1 MSKELAASVLQSF
14 SRSLSAEEKAIAECI
29 SSPKLHSLNEQEF
42 RELIAQ
48 AAVINSIKAL
58 PSDIEV
64 TLLQQLTQNTY
75 RSTTIKDWQ
84 NAFLY
89 NAIGKDFERVEAFN
103 LFSISFMADVLKR
116 YEEYKSKIWRELNKV
131 IIMPE
136 LEPKHIEA
144 INPVTA
150 LHADVDRWNEG
161 KHTWVE
167 IAAPY
172 NCQRLFRQGIYKKSM
187 WAPEVWAR
195 FEDIA
200 KQKIEAKFKAS
211 NRVILGESA
220 QAEFDGLQKIELSRL
235 IYIDIIKQLNK
246 GKNDTIPQIN

>member
-1 MSKELAASVLQSF
+1 MSKELAALVQQSF
-14 SRSLSAEEKAIAECI
+14 SRSLSAEERAIAECI
-29 SSPKLHSLNEQEF
+29 SSPKLHTLNEQEF

-64 TLLQQLTQNTY
+64 SMLQELTRNTY
-75 RSTTIKDWQ
+75 RSTSIKDWQ

-89 NAIGKDFERVEAFN
+89 NAIGKDFERVDAFN

-116 YEEYKSKIWRELNKV
+116 YEEYKSKIWRELNKIV
-131 IIMPE
+131 IMPE

-144 INPVTA
+144 IDPVTA
-150 LHADVDRWNEG
+150 LHEDAERWNAG
-161 KHTWVE
+161 KESWIE
-167 IAAPY
+167 ISAPY

-200 KQKIEAKFKAS
+200 KQKVEAKFKTS
-211 NRVILGESA
+211 NKVILGESA
-220 QAEFDGLQKIELSRL
+220 QAEFDGLQKIELSR
-235 IYIDIIKQLNK
+235 IVYIDIIKQLNK
-246 GKNDTIPQIN
+246 EKS

>member
-1 MSKELAASVLQSF
+1 MSKELGALVQQSF

-29 SSPKLHSLNEQEF
+29 SSPKLHSLSEQEF

-75 RSTTIKDWQ
+75 RSTSIKDWQ

-116 YEEYKSKIWRELNKV
+116 YEEYKAKVWRELNKAL
-131 IIMPE
+131 ILPE
-136 LEPKHIEA
+136 AQSKPIEPTD
-144 INPVTA
+144 PVTA
-150 LHADVDRWNEG
+150 LHEDAERYKNG
-161 KHTWVE
+161 KQTWVE
-167 IAAPY
+167 ISAPY
-172 NCQRLFRQGIYKKSM
+172 NCQRLFRQGIYKKSDWMPEM
-187 WAPEVWAR
+187 WERMDDLAEQR
-195 FEDIA
+195 IA
-200 KQKIEAKFKAS
+200 QRWKDA
-211 NRVILGESA
+211 NRVRNEGTENDFTNA
-220 QAEFDGLQKIELSRL
+220 KKIELSR
-235 IYIDIIKQLNK
+235 IVYIDIIKQINK
-246 GKNDTIPQIN
+246 EKS

>member
-1 MSKELAASVLQSF
+1 MSKELAASVQQSF
-14 SRSLSAEEKAIAECI
+14 NRSLSAEERAIAECI

-75 RSTTIKDWQ
+75 RSTSIKDWQ

-89 NAIGKDFERVEAFN
+89 NAIGKDFN

-116 YEEYKSKIWRELNKV
+116 YEEYKAKVWRELNKALV
-131 IIMPE
+131 LPE
-136 LEPKHIEA
+136 AEIKHIEPTDPL
-144 INPVTA
+144 NV

-161 KHTWVE
+161 KETWVE
-167 IAAPY
+167 ISAPY
-172 NCQRLFRQGIYKKSM
+172 NCQRLFRKGIYKKSM

-200 KQKIEAKFKAS
+200 KQKVEAKFKAS
-211 NRVILGESA
+211 NKVILGESA

-235 IYIDIIKQLNK
+235 IYIDIIKQ
-246 GKNDTIPQIN
+246 INNG